1 MKHDE
6 LDEEFQNTFGY
17 SGRCEGYDDDNM
29 EQMLLEDEEDDIWSK
44 KRKPATQS
52 ANQKEGCYIATCVYG
67 SYDCPE
73 VWTLRRFRDYKLASS
88 WLGRSFIH
96 TYYVISPTIVRW
108 FGKTKWFNHFWKGKL
123 DRMANHLQKKGYQ
136 DTPYYD
142 R

>member
-67 SYDCPE
+67 SYDAPE
-73 VWTLRRFRDYKLASS
+73 VLVLRDFRDNELSKNIF
-88 WLGRSFIH
+88 GRLFIKRIMRLVQ
-96 TYYVISPTIVRW
+96 Y
-108 FGKTKWFNHFWKGKL
+108 
-123 DRMANHLQKKGYQ
+123 
-136 DTPYYD
+136 
-142 R
+142 

>member
-67 SYDCPE
+67 SYDAPE
-73 VWTLRRFRDYKLASS
+73 VLVLRDFRDNELSKNIF
-88 WLGRSFIH
+88 GRLFIKV
-96 TYYVISPTIVRW
+96 YYAISPILVRW
-108 FGKTKWFNHFWKGKL
+108 FGKTKWFNVVWRKIL
-123 DRMANHLQKKGYQ
+123 DKFISIV
-136 DTPYYD
+136 
-142 R
+142 

>member
-29 EQMLLEDEEDDIWSK
+29 EQMLLEDEENDIWSK

-67 SYDCPE
+67 SYDAPRCSCFVE
-73 VWTLRRFRDYKLASS
+73 ITNFQKIFLADYLSKCIMRLVQ
-88 WLGRSFIH
+88 
-96 TYYVISPTIVRW
+96 Y
-108 FGKTKWFNHFWKGKL
+108 
-123 DRMANHLQKKGYQ
+123 
-136 DTPYYD
+136 
-142 R
+142 

>member
-67 SYDCPE
+67 SYDAPE
-73 VWTLRRFRDYKLASS
+73 VLCFVILEITNFQKIFLADYLSKCIMRLVQ
-88 WLGRSFIH
+88 
-96 TYYVISPTIVRW
+96 Y
-108 FGKTKWFNHFWKGKL
+108 
-123 DRMANHLQKKGYQ
+123 
-136 DTPYYD
+136 
-142 R
+142 